1 VPVTTAIAH
10 LHEPKSVLTPERNSA
25 GKRSGRL
32 GALAPALQSRN
43 FRFFWLA
50 QIISTI
56 GTSLQV
62 IGEGY
67 LIYEITDSTFW
78 LGAVGFIS
86 LIPVIPI
93 SVAGGV
99 LIDRVPRRKLIM
111 LTQFGLFV
119 QALLF
124 GLLAVSGRIQLWHV
138 IVLYFIFGALLA
150 IDHPARRA
158 FLVDIVE
165 RKDLANAVALNA
177 TIFNIS
183 NLIGFA
189 LGGVLIAAIGVGSTM
204 LVNSLTYL
212 APIAALAVIRVPDV
226 GLDKEKRPFGIAL
239 SEGFTTLW
247 RQPTIL
253 GVIALMAVAGGLA
266 YPVFGLMPAYADDV
280 MQVGSVG
287 LGILL
292 SAGALGSVLGTFGSA
307 RLGIGHRGRNL
318 VLAAIVL
325 SILVIAFAYAPNMW
339 VACFILVALGFM
351 LLVLQSLAITLVQL
365 NTPDRVRGRVMSIY
379 SMLHAGADTG
389 GNLVIGTVAVPLGLV
404 AALTLGGAVA
414 LLFSAGLNVALPK
427 VRRLD

>member
-1 VPVTTAIAH
+1 
-10 LHEPKSVLTPERNSA
+10 VLTPGSA
-25 GKRSGRL
+25 PTSKPVSRFKT
-32 GALAPALQSRN
+32 LAPALQSRN
-43 FRFFWLA
+43 FRLFWLA

-86 LIPVIPI
+86 LLPVVPI

-99 LIDRVPRRKLIM
+99 LIDRLPRRKLIM
-111 LTQFGLFV
+111 FTQLGLFL
-119 QALLF
+119 QALVF
-124 GLLAVSGRIQLWHV
+124 ALLAISGQIQLWHV
-138 IVLYFIFGALLA
+138 LVLYFVFGALLA

-158 FLVDIVE
+158 FLVDLVS

-177 TIFNIS
+177 TIFNIA

-189 LGGVLIAAIGVGSTM
+189 LGGILIATIGVGSTM
-204 LVNSLTYL
+204 LINAFTYL
-212 APIAALAVIRVPDV
+212 APIIALALIRVPDI
-226 GLDKEKRPFGIAL
+226 GQDKERHSFGIAL

-247 RQPTIL
+247 KQPTIL

-266 YPVFGLMPAYADDV
+266 YPVFGLMPAYAEEV
-280 MQVGSVG
+280 MQVDSIG

-307 RLGIGHRGRNL
+307 RLGIGKRGRNL
-318 VLAAIVL
+318 VLAAVGL
-325 SILVIAFAYAPNMW
+325 SFLVMAFAWAPNMW
-339 VACFILVALGFM
+339 VACLVLVALGFM
-351 LLVLQSLAITLVQL
+351 LLLLQSLAITLVQL

-389 GNLVIGTVAVPLGLV
+389 GNLVIGTIAVPLGLV
-404 AALTLGGAVA
+404 MALTLAGAVA
-414 LLFSAGLNVALPK
+414 LVFSLGLNTVLPE

>member
-1 VPVTTAIAH
+1 MLSSENP
-10 LHEPKSVLTPERNSA
+10 PN
-25 GKRSGRL
+25 GKQSSRWET
-32 GALAPALQSRN
+32 LAPALRSRN
-43 FRFFWLA
+43 FRLFWLA

-67 LIYEITDSTFW
+67 LIYDITDSTFW

-86 LIPVIPI
+86 LLPVVPI
-93 SVAGGV
+93 SLAGGV

-111 LTQFGLFV
+111 ITQFGLFL
-119 QALLF
+119 QALVF
-124 GLLAVSGRIQLWHV
+124 ALLTLSGNIQLWHV
-138 IVLYFIFGALLA
+138 LLLYFVFGALLA

-189 LGGVLIAAIGVGSTM
+189 LGGILIAAIGVGSTM
-204 LVNSLTYL
+204 LINSFTYL
-212 APIAALAVIRVPDV
+212 VPLAALALIKVADV
-226 GLDKEKRPFGIAL
+226 AQDQENHSFGIAL
-239 SEGFTTLW
+239 SEGFQTLW

-253 GVIALMAVAGGLA
+253 GVIALMAVVGGLA
-266 YPVFGLMPAYADDV
+266 YPVFGLMPAYAEEV
-280 MQVGSVG
+280 MNVGSVG

-292 SAGALGSVLGTFGSA
+292 AAGAFGSILGTVGSA
-307 RLGIGHRGRNL
+307 RLGMGHRGRNL
-318 VLAAIVL
+318 IL
-325 SILVIAFAYAPNMW
+325 SALILSLLVIAFAQAPNMW
-339 VACFILVALGFM
+339 VACSILIALGFM
-351 LLVLQSLAITLVQL
+351 LLLLQSLAITLVQL

-389 GNLVIGTVAVPLGLV
+389 GNLVIGTIAMPLGLTT
-404 AALTLGGAVA
+404 ALTLGGIAA
-414 LLFSAGLNVALPK
+414 LSFGLILNFTLPK
-427 VRRLD
+427 IRRLN

>member
-1 VPVTTAIAH
+1 MSTPVDPPTT
-10 LHEPKSVLTPERNSA
+10 KKNSRFA
-25 GKRSGRL
+25 TF
-32 GALAPALQSRN
+32 APALQSRS
-43 FRFFWLA
+43 FRLFWLA

-86 LIPVIPI
+86 LIPVVPI
-93 SVAGGV
+93 SLAGGV

-111 LTQFGLFV
+111 ITQFGLFL

-124 GLLAVSGRIQLWHV
+124 GLLAVSGQIQLWHV
-138 IVLYFIFGALLA
+138 LVLYFVFGALLA

-158 FLVDIVE
+158 FLVDLVE
-165 RKDLANAVALNA
+165 RDDLANAVALNA
-177 TIFNIS
+177 TIYNIS

-189 LGGVLIAAIGVGSTM
+189 LGGILIATIGVGSTM
-204 LVNSLTYL
+204 LINSLTYL
-212 APIAALAVIRVPDV
+212 VPIAALAAIRVPDV
-226 GLDKEKRPFGIAL
+226 GQDKEKNSFGTAL
-239 SEGFTTLW
+239 SEGFVTLW
-247 RQPTIL
+247 KQPTIL
-253 GVIALMAVAGGLA
+253 GVVALMAVVGGLA
-266 YPVFGLMPAYADDV
+266 YPVFGLMPAYADKV

-292 SAGALGSVLGTFGSA
+292 ASGALGSVLGTFGSA
-307 RLGIGHRGRNL
+307 KLGTEHRGRNL
-318 VLAAIVL
+318 ILSAIAL
-325 SILVIAFAYAPNMW
+325 SILVIAFAQAPTMW
-339 VACFILVALGFM
+339 AACLILIALGFM

-389 GNLVIGTVAVPLGLV
+389 GNLVIGAIAVPLGLV
-404 AALTLGGAVA
+404 TALTLGGAAA
-414 LLFSAGLNVALPK
+414 LLFSFGLNLFMPK
-427 VRRLD
+427 MRRLD